1 LNRFEKLVSRYL
13 GTILNSFDESYGI
26 YYGLLVVSGFI
37 MALILIVVEH
47 HLPAAKMNIKTLFIF
62 SCVMKFIF
70 GMTKGE
76 CAVLELDL
84 NKKPLDL
91 NEEPE
96 SSESN
101 NLLPNTSETGPS
113 APVDSHSSSSI
124 AYEEMVKLKDECQ
137 EKILRCWRNEP
148 KYEKRRLNPSGSS
161 MDASISAFILQRWQG
176 SSLESIRSQRNEL
189 SLEKGSSEI
198 YMEFR
203 AFLERCNT

>member
-1 LNRFEKLVSRYL
+1 MSRLENVVSRFIGKILFNGGLDGIPYGFL
-13 GTILNSFDESYGI
+13 GFSAGIL
-26 YYGLLVVSGFI
+26 
-37 MALILIVVEH
+37 ALILLVIGRY
-47 HLPAAKMNIKTLFIF
+47 LPAEKKNKFFVLIVMGFIQLILGIKRAEAGFD
-62 SCVMKFIF
+62 
-70 GMTKGE
+70 
-76 CAVLELDL
+76 LDL
-84 NKKPLDL
+84 NKKPMDL

-101 NLLPNTSETGPS
+101 NPQKNPSEEAAPS

-124 AYEEMVKLKDECQ
+124 AYEEMGKLKDECQ

-189 SLEKGSSEI
+189 SLERGSSEI

>member
-1 LNRFEKLVSRYL
+1 
-13 GTILNSFDESYGI
+13 
-26 YYGLLVVSGFI
+26 

-47 HLPAAKMNIKTLFIF
+47 HLPAAKMNKGFLLLFIF
-62 SCVMKFIF
+62 SCVIKFIF

-76 CAVLELDL
+76 CAGLELDL
-84 NKKPLDL
+84 NKKPMDL

-101 NLLPNTSETGPS
+101 NQKPNTSEAGPS

-124 AYEEMVKLKDECQ
+124 AYEEMVNLKDECQ

-203 AFLERCNT
+203 AFLEKCNT